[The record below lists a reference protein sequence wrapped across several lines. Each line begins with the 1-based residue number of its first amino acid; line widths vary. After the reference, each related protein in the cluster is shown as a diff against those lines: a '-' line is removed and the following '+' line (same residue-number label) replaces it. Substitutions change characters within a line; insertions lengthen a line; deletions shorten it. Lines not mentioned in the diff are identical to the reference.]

1 MYKNEI
7 PSFDFGD
14 ILMKNVIKTAL
25 TMVAVCTA
33 VTAAPISSFSDLDTA
48 TVDETFTKDTTFST
62 PSDIKNNSF
71 IMDFTM
77 TTPGSFATNGGVLV
91 DLGADAK
98 GVSLVMVDDRLVF
111 RANNSGNLYT
121 TSTALSA
128 STSYR
133 VTGSIFING
142 SGDDEMRLYLDESY
156 AVDASFDSGTN
167 HKPTVATLG
176 DVQGGNDSG
185 FGVVGGGIVLGGT
198 AASPGKLGGPNEIAF
213 TGTMDSDLDM
223 YYGSHL
229 TVAIP
234 EPSTLILLG
243 IGLGSV
249 VLFRRKR

>member
-1 MYKNEI
+1 MNRIYIFFLI
-7 PSFDFGD
+7 PLIGS
-14 ILMKNVIKTAL
+14 I
-25 TMVAVCTA
+25 CQ
-33 VTAAPISSFSDLDTA
+33 AAPIVSFADLDSA

-62 PSDIKNNSF
+62 PSGISNDSF

-77 TTPGSFATNGGVLV
+77 TTPGSFATDGGVLV
-91 DLGADAK
+91 DFGADAK

-111 RANNSGNLYT
+111 RANNSGNMYV

-142 SGDDEMRLYLDESY
+142 SGDDEMRFYLNESY
-156 AVDASFDSGTN
+156 AVDSSFDSGTN
-167 HKPTVATLG
+167 HKPIVATLG

-198 AASPGKLGGPNEIAF
+198 AASPGKLDSSNEIAF
-213 TGTMDSDLDM
+213 TGTMDSGLDM

-229 TVAIP
+229 TVPIP
-234 EPSTLILLG
+234 EPGSLILLS
-243 IGLGSV
+243 IGLGFV
-249 VLFRRKR
+249 YLRKRRK